1 MLLVTAIIN
10 GTTYRLSQEGIAL
23 THWWDN
29 KIISFTAPK
38 YQIRERH
45 GGYVSL
51 EFGSIE
57 LAQDVFA
64 AAWTP
69 PRTITLTA
77 QYTDTDEAAA
87 EIFFSGTAYLKQH
100 TKESVTYDLFGGEY
114 STLLLEE
121 ATDYDGNIVPLPR
134 AFGSVTYVTP
144 VRLPDQNGHQCYDLG
159 HIQGTVHTNWHVY
172 DDGIDVCS
180 NVTNVSSNKFEYTVT
195 PVGTLTISGTGE
207 DTTLKDIM
215 EWACGTSRL
224 NLAFDHTYDRAT
236 SPPVNYWADSQ
247 KPLIDFLSDIAAFHT
262 HLFYIHTG
270 TLYLVDMLLDNG
282 SRTITE
288 WDYFDA
294 PYGYPS
300 PKAKIEAKWK
310 KREAGTWSNPSGSGV
325 AAVYVKETDQS
336 LTVTSAYPYGED
348 MSVDPY
354 TDVQSEI
361 DTALDNILDILHR
374 QTSTIRIP
382 LQGSLP
388 MPGEKISWVDE
399 SFYAATSLWIRAR
412 SISYGFDQDEV
423 IIEGEGGV
431 SA

>member
-23 THWWDN
+23 TYWWDN

-64 AAWTP
+64 TEWPP
-69 PRTITLTA
+69 PRTITITA
-77 QYTDTDEAAA
+77 QYTDTTEAAA
-87 EIFFSGTAYLKQH
+87 ETFFSGTAYLKQH
-100 TKESVTYDLFGGEY
+100 TKESVTYDLFGSEY
-114 STLLLEE
+114 ATLLLEE
-121 ATDYDGNIVPLPR
+121 TTDYDGNTVALPR
-134 AFGSVTYVTP
+134 AFGPVTYVEP

-159 HIQGTVHTNWHVY
+159 HIQGTVHTNWHIY

-180 NVTNVSSNKFEYTVT
+180 NVTNVTANTFEYTVT
-195 PVGTLTISGTGE
+195 PVGTLSLSGTGE

-215 EWACGTSRL
+215 EWACGASLL
-224 NLAFDHTYDRAT
+224 NLTFNHTYDRAT
-236 SPPVNYWADSQ
+236 SPDVHFWADSQ
-247 KPLIDFLSDIAAFHT
+247 RPLIDFLSNIAAFNA
-262 HLFYIHTG
+262 HLFYIHGG
-270 TLYLVDMLLDNG
+270 TFYLVDMLLDNG

-294 PYGYPS
+294 PYGYP
-300 PKAKIEAKWK
+300 PPTAKIEAKWK
-310 KREAGTWSNPSGSGV
+310 KREAGNWSDPTGSSA

-348 MSVDPY
+348 MIVDPY
-354 TDVQSEI
+354 TGVPSDI
-361 DTALDNILDILHR
+361 DTALDNILDILHHP
-374 QTSTIRIP
+374 TSTIRIP

-388 MPGEKISWVDE
+388 MPGEKISWTDD
-399 SFYAATSLWIRAR
+399 SFYAAVSLWIRAR
-412 SISYGFDQDEV
+412 SVTYDFDKEEV
-423 IIEGEGGV
+423 VIEGEGGV
-431 SA
+431 AV